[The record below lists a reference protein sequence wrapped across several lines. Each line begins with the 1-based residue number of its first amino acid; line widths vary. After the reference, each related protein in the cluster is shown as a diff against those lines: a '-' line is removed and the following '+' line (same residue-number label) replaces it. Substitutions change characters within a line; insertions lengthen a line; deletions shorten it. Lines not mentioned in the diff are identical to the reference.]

1 MLLCWGAV
9 IVYCVLHQDWVKLFQ
24 DQKQSRQPPHGA
36 LRIVSDE
43 VPKTREQVVAHTSLF
58 VYNSRSGHEGGS
70 TSISNCYYAQCDW
83 CDMYVQCKGVCVCA
97 RWCGKCGKV
106 MDMDTGSCAS
116 IVVVRVLIMRECA
129 VVIMLHRGWSV
140 RITH

>member
-43 VPKTREQVVAHTSLF
+43 VPKTREQVVAHTSPT
-58 VYNSRSGHEGGS
+58 VEH
-70 TSISNCYYAQCDW
+70 
-83 CDMYVQCKGVCVCA
+83 
-97 RWCGKCGKV
+97 
-106 MDMDTGSCAS
+106 
-116 IVVVRVLIMRECA
+116 
-129 VVIMLHRGWSV
+129 
-140 RITH
+140 